1 MPRKTKKYQ
10 KGGFLEGISNFFS
23 SVGQKTKDAADSA
36 NNGIGNLMSSASSGV
51 NNLGDN
57 ISKMS
62 TGVVNSVQSSTN
74 SVLSPNN
81 ANINQNQ
88 NVNPMSNSN
97 PILNTSPIN
106 NNSSGAANSV
116 VQTAGKNKSR
126 RRKMRGGRGLG
137 LTYYASPVSGLKVVK
152 PTYWIG
158 GKKTR
163 KNKTNRKRR
172 RY

>member
-23 SVGQKTKDAADSA
+23 SVGQKTKDVTNSA
-36 NNGIGNLMSSASSGV
+36 NAGIGNLMSSASSGV

-57 ISKMS
+57 ISKMG

-74 SVLSPNN
+74 SILSPNN
-81 ANINQNQ
+81 
-88 NVNPMSNSN
+88 PN
-97 PILNTSPIN
+97 PISNTTSMPYNSP
-106 NNSSGAANSV
+106 GAASPV
-116 VQTAGKNKSR
+116 VQTAGKKRSK
-126 RRKMRGGRGLG
+126 RRKMMGGRGLG

-163 KNKTNRKRR
+163 KNKTNRKRKR
-172 RY
+172 H